1 MVKYLAKNIKYVII
15 IHSIINY
22 IKNYRWIYMSRR
34 TARKHIFNLIFQSE
48 FNKDMETSEVM
59 ETYSLEYKDYE
70 EGDIDFIRNEYEGVV
85 DNIEDIDV
93 IINDSAKGWSV
104 SRMSKVDLAI
114 LRLAVYEIEYSDIP
128 DKVAV
133 NEAVELAKEFSEDK
147 SPSFINGVLGNVVR
161 SKGNA

>member
-1 MVKYLAKNIKYVII
+1 
-15 IHSIINY
+15 
-22 IKNYRWIYMSRR
+22 MSRR